1 MANVLV
7 IGGGAAGLLAGIAA
21 AQSGSQTVILEKM
34 RRPGKKILITGKGR
48 CNITNNCDLQE
59 IIKNIPGNGRFL
71 NSALRRF
78 TNQDIVQLLEDN
90 GLPTK
95 VERGGRVFPV
105 SDKAADVVDTLVK
118 IYKNY
123 GGRLLTDCKVKSIT
137 AEFGKITG
145 AVTADGQ
152 KFTADAVILAAGGSS
167 YPGTGSDGSG
177 VKLAKALGHTIVPL
191 APSLVPLESDSPYI
205 ADMQGLSLRNIEGT
219 VYADGK
225 KIGSEFGEMLFTH
238 FGVSGPII
246 LSLSKC
252 VAEAFAR
259 GAQEVELA
267 IDLKPALDKD
277 KLDARLQRDFT
288 QYSRKQMPN
297 GMKDLLPQRLIAPVL
312 DQAFIDE
319 EKFVNQLS
327 RAERRRLVDVLK
339 AFTVPITGTRPIAE
353 AIVTAGGVS
362 LKEIDPKTA
371 VFCGRS
377 NGYRRLY
384 GRLQFAG
391 GVFHWLC
398 RRHLCRTNIKTGG
411 DKMNAQKPV
420 IAIDGPAGAGKSTI
434 AKLVAGKLGYIYIDT
449 GAMYRSVAWKFL
461 QTGKPFSPELVEKLA
476 QEMVIT
482 FKPEANANRVFVDGT
497 EVTEAIRSPEVT
509 AVVSKVSA
517 VGGVREEM
525 VNQQRRM
532 GEAGGVV
539 MDGRD
544 IGTVVFPHA
553 QVKIFL
559 TASVKERAMRRY
571 KEMLAK
577 GEKVDL
583 AELEKQIAF
592 RDKQD
597 SEREIA
603 PLKQADDA
611 EFLDT
616 SDMTIDEVAEHIL
629 KAVQEK

>member
-7 IGGGAAGLLAGIAA
+7 IGGLLAGIAA
-21 AQSGSQTVILEKM
+21 AQSGAQTVILEKM

-205 ADMQGLSLRNIEGT
+205 ADLQGLSLRNIEGT

-259 GAQEVELA
+259 GAQDVELA

-362 LKEIDPKTA
+362 LKEIDPKTMESKLIKGL
-371 VFCGRS
+371 F
-377 NGYRRLY
+377 
-384 GRLQFAG
+384 FAG
-391 GVFHWLC
+391 EVMDIDGY
-398 RRHLCRTNIKTGG
+398 TGG
-411 DKMNAQKPV
+411 YNLQA
-420 IAIDGPAGAGKSTI
+420 AFSTGYAAG
-434 AKLVAGKLGYIYIDT
+434 
-449 GAMYRSVAWKFL
+449 
-461 QTGKPFSPELVEKLA
+461 
-476 QEMVIT
+476 T
-482 FKPEANANRVFVDGT
+482 F
-497 EVTEAIRSPEVT
+497 
-509 AVVSKVSA
+509 
-517 VGGVREEM
+517 
-525 VNQQRRM
+525 
-532 GEAGGVV
+532 
-539 MDGRD
+539 
-544 IGTVVFPHA
+544 
-553 QVKIFL
+553 
-559 TASVKERAMRRY
+559 
-571 KEMLAK
+571 
-577 GEKVDL
+577 
-583 AELEKQIAF
+583 
-592 RDKQD
+592 
-597 SEREIA
+597 
-603 PLKQADDA
+603 
-611 EFLDT
+611 
-616 SDMTIDEVAEHIL
+616 
-629 KAVQEK
+629 AVQI

>member
-1 MANVLV
+1 MANILV

-21 AQSGSQTVILEKM
+21 AQSGAQTVILEKM

-105 SDKAADVVDTLVK
+105 SDKATDVVDTLVK

-152 KFTADAVILAAGGSS
+152 KFAADAVILAAGGSS

-205 ADMQGLSLRNIEGT
+205 AGLQGLSLRNIEGT

-252 VAEAFAR
+252 VAEAFAK

-297 GMKDLLPQRLIAPVL
+297 GMKDLLPQRLIEPVL

-339 AFTVPITGTRPIAE
+339 AFTVPVTGTRPIVE

-362 LKEIDPKTA
+362 LKEIDPKTMESKLIKGL
-371 VFCGRS
+371 F
-377 NGYRRLY
+377 
-384 GRLQFAG
+384 FAG
-391 GVFHWLC
+391 EVMDIDGY
-398 RRHLCRTNIKTGG
+398 TGG
-411 DKMNAQKPV
+411 YNLQAAFSTGYAAGTFAAQ
-420 IAIDGPAGAGKSTI
+420 I
-434 AKLVAGKLGYIYIDT
+434 
-449 GAMYRSVAWKFL
+449 
-461 QTGKPFSPELVEKLA
+461 
-476 QEMVIT
+476 
-482 FKPEANANRVFVDGT
+482 
-497 EVTEAIRSPEVT
+497 
-509 AVVSKVSA
+509 
-517 VGGVREEM
+517 
-525 VNQQRRM
+525 
-532 GEAGGVV
+532 
-539 MDGRD
+539 
-544 IGTVVFPHA
+544 
-553 QVKIFL
+553 
-559 TASVKERAMRRY
+559 
-571 KEMLAK
+571 
-577 GEKVDL
+577 
-583 AELEKQIAF
+583 
-592 RDKQD
+592 
-597 SEREIA
+597 
-603 PLKQADDA
+603 
-611 EFLDT
+611 
-616 SDMTIDEVAEHIL
+616 
-629 KAVQEK
+629 

>member
-21 AQSGSQTVILEKM
+21 AQSGAQTVILEKM
-34 RRPGKKILITGKGR
+34 CRPGKKILITGKGR

-152 KFTADAVILAAGGSS
+152 KFAADAVILAAGGAS

-205 ADMQGLSLRNIEGT
+205 SGLQGLSLRNIEGT

-259 GAQEVELA
+259 GAQDVELA

-362 LKEIDPKTA
+362 LKEIDPKTMESKLIKGL
-371 VFCGRS
+371 F
-377 NGYRRLY
+377 
-384 GRLQFAG
+384 FAG
-391 GVFHWLC
+391 EVMDIDGY
-398 RRHLCRTNIKTGG
+398 TGG
-411 DKMNAQKPV
+411 YNLQAAFSTGYAAGTFAAQ
-420 IAIDGPAGAGKSTI
+420 I
-434 AKLVAGKLGYIYIDT
+434 
-449 GAMYRSVAWKFL
+449 
-461 QTGKPFSPELVEKLA
+461 
-476 QEMVIT
+476 
-482 FKPEANANRVFVDGT
+482 
-497 EVTEAIRSPEVT
+497 
-509 AVVSKVSA
+509 
-517 VGGVREEM
+517 
-525 VNQQRRM
+525 
-532 GEAGGVV
+532 
-539 MDGRD
+539 
-544 IGTVVFPHA
+544 
-553 QVKIFL
+553 
-559 TASVKERAMRRY
+559 
-571 KEMLAK
+571 
-577 GEKVDL
+577 
-583 AELEKQIAF
+583 
-592 RDKQD
+592 
-597 SEREIA
+597 
-603 PLKQADDA
+603 
-611 EFLDT
+611 
-616 SDMTIDEVAEHIL
+616 
-629 KAVQEK
+629 

>member
-21 AQSGSQTVILEKM
+21 AQSGAQTVILEKM

-105 SDKAADVVDTLVK
+105 SDKAVDVVDTLVK

-123 GGRLLTDCKVKSIT
+123 GGKLLTDCKVKSIT

-152 KFTADAVILAAGGSS
+152 KFVADAVILAAGGSS

-205 ADMQGLSLRNIEGT
+205 ADLQGLSLRNIEGT

-259 GAQEVELA
+259 GAQDVELA

-277 KLDARLQRDFT
+277 KLDARLQRDFM

-362 LKEIDPKTA
+362 LKEIDPKTMESKLIKGL
-371 VFCGRS
+371 F
-377 NGYRRLY
+377 
-384 GRLQFAG
+384 FAG
-391 GVFHWLC
+391 EVMDIDGY
-398 RRHLCRTNIKTGG
+398 TGG
-411 DKMNAQKPV
+411 YNLQAAFSTGYAAGTFAAQ
-420 IAIDGPAGAGKSTI
+420 I
-434 AKLVAGKLGYIYIDT
+434 
-449 GAMYRSVAWKFL
+449 
-461 QTGKPFSPELVEKLA
+461 
-476 QEMVIT
+476 
-482 FKPEANANRVFVDGT
+482 
-497 EVTEAIRSPEVT
+497 
-509 AVVSKVSA
+509 
-517 VGGVREEM
+517 
-525 VNQQRRM
+525 
-532 GEAGGVV
+532 
-539 MDGRD
+539 
-544 IGTVVFPHA
+544 
-553 QVKIFL
+553 
-559 TASVKERAMRRY
+559 
-571 KEMLAK
+571 
-577 GEKVDL
+577 
-583 AELEKQIAF
+583 
-592 RDKQD
+592 
-597 SEREIA
+597 
-603 PLKQADDA
+603 
-611 EFLDT
+611 
-616 SDMTIDEVAEHIL
+616 
-629 KAVQEK
+629 

>member
-21 AQSGSQTVILEKM
+21 AQSSAQTVILEKM

-205 ADMQGLSLRNIEGT
+205 AGLQGLSLRNIEGT

-252 VAEAFAR
+252 VAEAFAK

-339 AFTVPITGTRPIAE
+339 AFTVPITGTRSIAE

-362 LKEIDPKTA
+362 LKEIDPKTMESKLIKGL
-371 VFCGRS
+371 F
-377 NGYRRLY
+377 
-384 GRLQFAG
+384 FAG
-391 GVFHWLC
+391 KVMDIDGY
-398 RRHLCRTNIKTGG
+398 TGG
-411 DKMNAQKPV
+411 YNLQAAFSTGYAAGTFAAQ
-420 IAIDGPAGAGKSTI
+420 I
-434 AKLVAGKLGYIYIDT
+434 
-449 GAMYRSVAWKFL
+449 
-461 QTGKPFSPELVEKLA
+461 
-476 QEMVIT
+476 
-482 FKPEANANRVFVDGT
+482 
-497 EVTEAIRSPEVT
+497 
-509 AVVSKVSA
+509 
-517 VGGVREEM
+517 
-525 VNQQRRM
+525 
-532 GEAGGVV
+532 
-539 MDGRD
+539 
-544 IGTVVFPHA
+544 
-553 QVKIFL
+553 
-559 TASVKERAMRRY
+559 
-571 KEMLAK
+571 
-577 GEKVDL
+577 
-583 AELEKQIAF
+583 
-592 RDKQD
+592 
-597 SEREIA
+597 
-603 PLKQADDA
+603 
-611 EFLDT
+611 
-616 SDMTIDEVAEHIL
+616 
-629 KAVQEK
+629 

>member
-1 MANVLV
+1 MANVIV

-21 AQSGSQTVILEKM
+21 AQNGARTVILEKM

-105 SDKAADVVDTLVK
+105 SDKASDVVDTLVK

-205 ADMQGLSLRNIEGT
+205 AGLQGLSLRNIEGT

-252 VAEAFAR
+252 VAEAFAK

-277 KLDARLQRDFT
+277 KLDARLQRDFM

-353 AIVTAGGVS
+353 AIVTAGGIS
-362 LKEIDPKTA
+362 LKEIDPKTMESKLIKGL
-371 VFCGRS
+371 F
-377 NGYRRLY
+377 
-384 GRLQFAG
+384 FAG
-391 GVFHWLC
+391 EVMDIDGY
-398 RRHLCRTNIKTGG
+398 TGG
-411 DKMNAQKPV
+411 YNLQAAFSTGYAAGTFAAQ
-420 IAIDGPAGAGKSTI
+420 I
-434 AKLVAGKLGYIYIDT
+434 
-449 GAMYRSVAWKFL
+449 
-461 QTGKPFSPELVEKLA
+461 
-476 QEMVIT
+476 
-482 FKPEANANRVFVDGT
+482 
-497 EVTEAIRSPEVT
+497 
-509 AVVSKVSA
+509 
-517 VGGVREEM
+517 
-525 VNQQRRM
+525 
-532 GEAGGVV
+532 
-539 MDGRD
+539 
-544 IGTVVFPHA
+544 
-553 QVKIFL
+553 
-559 TASVKERAMRRY
+559 
-571 KEMLAK
+571 
-577 GEKVDL
+577 
-583 AELEKQIAF
+583 
-592 RDKQD
+592 
-597 SEREIA
+597 
-603 PLKQADDA
+603 
-611 EFLDT
+611 
-616 SDMTIDEVAEHIL
+616 
-629 KAVQEK
+629 

>member
-21 AQSGSQTVILEKM
+21 AQSGAQTVILEKM

-152 KFTADAVILAAGGSS
+152 KFAADAVILAAGGSS

-205 ADMQGLSLRNIEGT
+205 GGLQGLSLRNIEGT
-219 VYADGK
+219 VYADSK

-252 VAEAFAR
+252 VAEAFAK
-259 GAQEVELA
+259 GAQDVELA

-327 RAERRRLVDVLK
+327 RAERRRLADVLK

-362 LKEIDPKTA
+362 LKEIDPKTMESKLIKGL
-371 VFCGRS
+371 F
-377 NGYRRLY
+377 
-384 GRLQFAG
+384 FAG
-391 GVFHWLC
+391 EVMDIDGY
-398 RRHLCRTNIKTGG
+398 TGG
-411 DKMNAQKPV
+411 YNLQAAFSTGYAAGTFAAQ
-420 IAIDGPAGAGKSTI
+420 I
-434 AKLVAGKLGYIYIDT
+434 
-449 GAMYRSVAWKFL
+449 
-461 QTGKPFSPELVEKLA
+461 
-476 QEMVIT
+476 
-482 FKPEANANRVFVDGT
+482 
-497 EVTEAIRSPEVT
+497 
-509 AVVSKVSA
+509 
-517 VGGVREEM
+517 
-525 VNQQRRM
+525 
-532 GEAGGVV
+532 
-539 MDGRD
+539 
-544 IGTVVFPHA
+544 
-553 QVKIFL
+553 
-559 TASVKERAMRRY
+559 
-571 KEMLAK
+571 
-577 GEKVDL
+577 
-583 AELEKQIAF
+583 
-592 RDKQD
+592 
-597 SEREIA
+597 
-603 PLKQADDA
+603 
-611 EFLDT
+611 
-616 SDMTIDEVAEHIL
+616 
-629 KAVQEK
+629 

>member
-21 AQSGSQTVILEKM
+21 AQSGAQTVILEKM

-123 GGRLLTDCKVKSIT
+123 GGRLFTDCKVKSIT

-152 KFTADAVILAAGGSS
+152 KFAADAVILAAGGSS

-205 ADMQGLSLRNIEGT
+205 AGLQGLSLRNIEGT

-225 KIGSEFGEMLFTH
+225 KIGSEFGVMLFTH

-252 VAEAFAR
+252 VAEAFAK

-362 LKEIDPKTA
+362 LKEIDPKTMESKLIKGL
-371 VFCGRS
+371 F
-377 NGYRRLY
+377 
-384 GRLQFAG
+384 FAG
-391 GVFHWLC
+391 EVMDIDGY
-398 RRHLCRTNIKTGG
+398 TGG
-411 DKMNAQKPV
+411 YNLQAAFSTGYAAGTFAAQ
-420 IAIDGPAGAGKSTI
+420 I
-434 AKLVAGKLGYIYIDT
+434 
-449 GAMYRSVAWKFL
+449 
-461 QTGKPFSPELVEKLA
+461 
-476 QEMVIT
+476 
-482 FKPEANANRVFVDGT
+482 
-497 EVTEAIRSPEVT
+497 
-509 AVVSKVSA
+509 
-517 VGGVREEM
+517 
-525 VNQQRRM
+525 
-532 GEAGGVV
+532 
-539 MDGRD
+539 
-544 IGTVVFPHA
+544 
-553 QVKIFL
+553 
-559 TASVKERAMRRY
+559 
-571 KEMLAK
+571 
-577 GEKVDL
+577 
-583 AELEKQIAF
+583 
-592 RDKQD
+592 
-597 SEREIA
+597 
-603 PLKQADDA
+603 
-611 EFLDT
+611 
-616 SDMTIDEVAEHIL
+616 
-629 KAVQEK
+629 

>member
-21 AQSGSQTVILEKM
+21 AQSGAWTVILEKM

-123 GGRLLTDCKVKSIT
+123 GGKLLTDCKVKSIT

-152 KFTADAVILAAGGSS
+152 KFAADAVILAAGGSS

-205 ADMQGLSLRNIEGT
+205 AGLQGLSLRNIEGT

-252 VAEAFAR
+252 VAEAFAK
-259 GAQEVELA
+259 GAQDVELA

-362 LKEIDPKTA
+362 LKEIDPKTMESKLIKGL
-371 VFCGRS
+371 F
-377 NGYRRLY
+377 
-384 GRLQFAG
+384 FAG
-391 GVFHWLC
+391 EVMDIDGY
-398 RRHLCRTNIKTGG
+398 TGG
-411 DKMNAQKPV
+411 YNLQAAFSSGYAAGTFAAQ
-420 IAIDGPAGAGKSTI
+420 I
-434 AKLVAGKLGYIYIDT
+434 
-449 GAMYRSVAWKFL
+449 
-461 QTGKPFSPELVEKLA
+461 
-476 QEMVIT
+476 
-482 FKPEANANRVFVDGT
+482 
-497 EVTEAIRSPEVT
+497 
-509 AVVSKVSA
+509 
-517 VGGVREEM
+517 
-525 VNQQRRM
+525 
-532 GEAGGVV
+532 
-539 MDGRD
+539 
-544 IGTVVFPHA
+544 
-553 QVKIFL
+553 
-559 TASVKERAMRRY
+559 
-571 KEMLAK
+571 
-577 GEKVDL
+577 
-583 AELEKQIAF
+583 
-592 RDKQD
+592 
-597 SEREIA
+597 
-603 PLKQADDA
+603 
-611 EFLDT
+611 
-616 SDMTIDEVAEHIL
+616 
-629 KAVQEK
+629 

>member
-1 MANVLV
+1 MRKIII
-7 IGGGAAGLLAGIAA
+7 IGGGAAGMFAA
-21 AQSGSQTVILEKM
+21 ISAADEHTEVHIYEHNEKL
-34 RRPGKKILITGKGR
+34 GKKLFITGKGR

-123 GGRLLTDCKVKSIT
+123 GGRLLIDCKVKSIT

-205 ADMQGLSLRNIEGT
+205 AGLQGLSLRNIEGT
-219 VYADGK
+219 VYADSK

-362 LKEIDPKTA
+362 LKEIDPKTMESKLIKGL
-371 VFCGRS
+371 F
-377 NGYRRLY
+377 
-384 GRLQFAG
+384 FAG
-391 GVFHWLC
+391 EVMDIDGY
-398 RRHLCRTNIKTGG
+398 TGG
-411 DKMNAQKPV
+411 YNLQAAFSTGYAAGTFAAQ
-420 IAIDGPAGAGKSTI
+420 I
-434 AKLVAGKLGYIYIDT
+434 
-449 GAMYRSVAWKFL
+449 
-461 QTGKPFSPELVEKLA
+461 
-476 QEMVIT
+476 
-482 FKPEANANRVFVDGT
+482 
-497 EVTEAIRSPEVT
+497 
-509 AVVSKVSA
+509 
-517 VGGVREEM
+517 
-525 VNQQRRM
+525 
-532 GEAGGVV
+532 
-539 MDGRD
+539 
-544 IGTVVFPHA
+544 
-553 QVKIFL
+553 
-559 TASVKERAMRRY
+559 
-571 KEMLAK
+571 
-577 GEKVDL
+577 
-583 AELEKQIAF
+583 
-592 RDKQD
+592 
-597 SEREIA
+597 
-603 PLKQADDA
+603 
-611 EFLDT
+611 
-616 SDMTIDEVAEHIL
+616 
-629 KAVQEK
+629 